1 MEGSIQAGGAPGGT
15 SGGRGM
21 RIGEILDAALK
32 LYRGSAVNLWLIA
45 LVITL
50 PTEIV
55 IGLISKASLP
65 SGVFA
70 HHGTLYIDLS
80 VNPGGQVSVVG
91 SLATIVLNVLANLV
105 TVGALVECLL
115 NSHLGRDSS
124 WSTSLR
130 FALPRLGSLLWLS
143 ILTTIGLVIGFIL
156 VIVPG
161 IYLYVCWC
169 IAIPVLMFEGKT
181 GTKALGRSNQL
192 VKGRWWATFG
202 ALLASF
208 VMIVIVYA
216 VVVLLLQHLA
226 VNSENSVNAILI
238 LRVLFE
244 IITFVLIY
252 PIFAAVSVMIYID
265 LRTRKEA
272 FDLETFADSLSA
284 TSPTAVAASTFGTPT
299 PPDNPPAGSS
309 APPPPSGG

>member
-1 MEGSIQAGGAPGGT
+1 MEGSIPGGGSPEGL

-32 LYRGSAVNLWLIA
+32 LYRRSALNLWLIA
-45 LVITL
+45 LVITV
-50 PTEIV
+50 PTAIIV
-55 IGLISKASLP
+55 GLISRASLP

-70 HHGTLYIDLS
+70 YHGTLYINLS
-80 VNPGGQVSVVG
+80 ENPGGHVSVAG
-91 SLATIVLNVLANLV
+91 SLAAIVLNLLANLV

-115 NSHLGRDSS
+115 NSHLGRDSN

-143 ILTTIGLVIGFIL
+143 ILTTIGLLIGLVL
-156 VIVPG
+156 VIIPG

-169 IAIPVLMFEGKT
+169 IAVPVLMFEGKT
-181 GTKALGRSNQL
+181 GPKALARSRQL

-202 ALLASF
+202 ALLVSF
-208 VMIVIVYA
+208 VLIVIVYA
-216 VVVLLLQHLA
+216 VVVLLLQHLV
-226 VNSENSVNAILI
+226 VNSENSVNTILI
-238 LRVLFE
+238 LRVVFQV
-244 IITFVLIY
+244 ITFVLIY

-272 FDLETFADSLSA
+272 FDLETFANSLNVTTPAS
-284 TSPTAVAASTFGTPT
+284 VAASTFGTP
-299 PPDNPPAGSS
+299 PPPEHPSAGST
-309 APPPPSGG
+309 APPSSGG

>member
-1 MEGSIQAGGAPGGT
+1 MEGSISGGGSPEGA

-32 LYRGSAVNLWLIA
+32 LYRRSAVNLWLIA
-45 LVITL
+45 LVITV

-55 IGLISKASLP
+55 IGLISRASLP

-70 HHGTLYIDLS
+70 HHGTLYINLAE
-80 VNPGGQVSVVG
+80 NPGGQVSVAG
-91 SLATIVLNVLANLV
+91 SLAAIVLNVLANLV

-115 NSHLGRDSS
+115 NSHVGRDSS

-143 ILTTIGLVIGFIL
+143 ILTTIGLVIGFVL
-156 VIVPG
+156 VVIPG

-169 IAIPVLMFEGKT
+169 IAVPVLMFEGKT
-181 GTKALGRSNQL
+181 GTNALGRSRQL

-202 ALLASF
+202 ALLVSF
-208 VMIVIVYA
+208 VLIVIVYA

-226 VNSENSVNAILI
+226 VNSENSVNTILI
-238 LRVLFE
+238 LRVLFD
-244 IITFVLIY
+244 ILTFVIVY

-272 FDLETFADSLSA
+272 FDLETFADSLHA
-284 TSPTAVAASTFGTPT
+284 TSPPAVAASTFGTP
-299 PPDNPPAGSS
+299 PPGASPPRSS
-309 APPPPSGG
+309 APPPSGG